1 MSAPKPCGDLNAF
14 DWHCLIDLPPVCSDL
29 EFASAQLAG
38 KSVLVTG
45 AGGSIGS
52 ALTKAIASCS
62 PSRLV
67 LLDTSERGLYEI
79 DRDLLQMESAAGHVS
94 ILGSVC
100 DRDLLSSVFEQNLPQ
115 VVFHAAAFKHV
126 PLMERNPFAA
136 IANNALGAFLLT
148 QVATS
153 HDTECLVLVST
164 DKAVD
169 PVSLM
174 GASKRIAELI
184 LLALQHTSGTRMRA
198 VRLGNVLGSQGS
210 VVPLFLEQIAR
221 GGPVTVTHSDARRYF
236 ITVQQAVHALLSA
249 LSPEWME
256 VILVPALGT
265 QTRVVDL
272 ARHLIAT
279 FGNPELPAQIAFMA
293 LRPGDKME
301 EALIS
306 SRETWMADGA
316 GDAHVGG
323 LRPVHSPALA
333 LLDLDAAMD
342 ELRESLLRRDLGRM
356 MQAVL
361 RLVPEYRPGSLLS
374 GEVERTVR
382 AVEGAR
388 A

>member
-1 MSAPKPCGDLNAF
+1 MSARKPCRDLNEF
-14 DWHCLIDLPPVCSDL
+14 DWHRLIDLPPICSDL
-29 EFASAQLAG
+29 QFASAQLAG

-79 DRDLLQMESAAGHVS
+79 DRELLEMESAGEHVS
-94 ILGSVC
+94 VLGSVC
-100 DRDLLSSVFEQNLPQ
+100 DQDLLSSVFEQNLPQ

-136 IANNALGAFLLT
+136 IANNALGAFLLA
-148 QVATS
+148 QAAAT
-153 HDTECLVLVST
+153 HATECLVLVST

-184 LLALQHTSGTRMRA
+184 LLALQHTCGTQLRA

-221 GGPVTVTHSDARRYF
+221 GGPVTVTHSNAQRYF
-236 ITVQQAVHALLSA
+236 ITVQHAVHALLSA
-249 LSPEWME
+249 LSPEWTE
-256 VILVPALGT
+256 VVLVPALGT

-272 ARHLIAT
+272 ARHLIVT
-279 FGNPELPAQIAFMA
+279 CGNPELPAQIAFMA

-306 SRETWMADGA
+306 SRETWMADGTGVA
-316 GDAHVGG
+316 PGSG
-323 LRPVHSPALA
+323 LHPVHSPAPA
-333 LLDLDAAMD
+333 LLDLEAAMD
-342 ELRESLLRRDLGRM
+342 ELRESLLRRDLSRM

-361 RLVPEYRPGSLLS
+361 RLVPEYRPSSLLS
-374 GEVERTVR
+374 GEVERTVW
-382 AVEGAR
+382 AVEGAQ

>member
-1 MSAPKPCGDLNAF
+1 MSAPKPCNNLNEF
-14 DWHCLIDLPPVCSDL
+14 DWHRLIDLPPACSDL
-29 EFASAQLAG
+29 QFASAQLVG

-52 ALTKAIASCS
+52 ALAKSLASYS

-67 LLDTSERGLYEI
+67 LLDTSEHGLYEI
-79 DRDLLQMESAAGHVS
+79 DRDLLQMESATDHVAVV
-94 ILGSVC
+94 GSVC
-100 DRDLLSSVFEQNLPQ
+100 APDLLSSLFEQNLPQ

-136 IANNALGAFLLT
+136 MANNALGTYLL
-148 QVATS
+148 ARAAAS
-153 HDTECLVLVST
+153 HGTECLVLVST

-174 GASKRIAELI
+174 GVSKRTAELV
-184 LLALQHTSGTRMRA
+184 LLALQQTCSTRMRA

-221 GGPVTVTHSDARRYF
+221 GGPVTVTHSDAQRYF
-236 ITVQQAVHALLSA
+236 ITVQHAVHALLSA
-249 LSPEWME
+249 LSSEWTDS
-256 VILVPALGT
+256 ILVPALGA

-272 ARHLIAT
+272 ARFLIAT
-279 FGNPELPAQIAFMA
+279 CSDPELPAQIAFTG

-306 SRETWMADGA
+306 SREAWKIDGVGSIA
-316 GDAHVGG
+316 AGG
-323 LRPVHSPALA
+323 LRPVHSPAPA
-333 LLDLDAAMD
+333 LLDLEAAMD
-342 ELRESLLRRDLGRM
+342 ELCESLCRRDLSRM
-356 MQAVL
+356 MHAVL
-361 RLVPEYRPGSLLS
+361 RLVPEYQPSSLLC
-374 GEVERTVR
+374 
-382 AVEGAR
+382 GAR